1 MQSIIGAVQLRRC
14 RWWTFAFNLTDHL
27 VWLINICKYDS
38 LNRFFIREI
47 CLNSNSNNNSH
58 GDDDDDRKVGDD
70 DSSNKMH
77 VFHAFHLF
85 ARAALCDTAHALLYL
100 HLLRIRFYVTTDMQ
114 AHTQT
119 NANTK
124 TVLRPK

>member
-1 MQSIIGAVQLRRC
+1 MQSIIGAVQLRQRRQ

-38 LNRFFIREI
+38 RNRFFIREI

-85 ARAALCDTAHALLYL
+85 ALLYVIQHML
-100 HLLRIRFYVTTDMQ
+100 FYIYIYYEFGSMLL
-114 AHTQT
+114 
-119 NANTK
+119 
-124 TVLRPK
+124 